1 MTGWE
6 TYLVETDALLCDHA
20 QAAEGKLFI
29 SGGGVTRSFVSA
41 TPPHIVLVGVAAV
54 VHVPYTATNEP
65 HMITVSLV
73 DEDGQ
78 PVAPWVPEG
87 MPESPPVEVSTQFNL
102 GRPADLT
109 PGEAQTY
116 SFAGNF
122 SLGLRKLGG
131 YTFQIKI
138 DGTKVK
144 DLGLRILTAPMP
156 MGLAV
161 PGAGSPR

>member
-1 MTGWE
+1 MLSCATTHRLQKASCSSRRGRYTG
-6 TYLVETDALLCDHA
+6 AL
-20 QAAEGKLFI
+20 
-29 SGGGVTRSFVSA
+29 VSA
-41 TPPHIVLVGVAAV
+41 TPLHIVLVGVAAV

-87 MPESPPVEVSTQFNL
+87 MPVESPVVVGTPFNL

-116 SFAGNF
+116 SFAANF
-122 SLGLRKLGG
+122 SLGLRRLGG

-138 DGTKVK
+138 DGTEVK
-144 DLGLRILTAPMP
+144 DLDLRILTAPMP